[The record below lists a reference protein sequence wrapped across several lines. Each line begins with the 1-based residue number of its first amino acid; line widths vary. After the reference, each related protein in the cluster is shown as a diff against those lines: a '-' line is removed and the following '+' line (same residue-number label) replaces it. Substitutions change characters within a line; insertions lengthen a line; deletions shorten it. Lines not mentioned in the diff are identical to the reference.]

1 MFNFSKVVEVEN
13 FENTCN
19 IFNLRKISY
28 DLDLI
33 NKLRGKIIFC
43 TCFLCASISK
53 DQTISLNR
61 GL

>member
-19 IFNLRKISY
+19 AFSLGKISY

-33 NKLRGKIIFC
+33 NKLRGKIALC
-43 TCFLCASISK
+43 AYFLCTSIFKRSNY
-53 DQTISLNR
+53 QL
-61 GL
+61 